1 MIYWK
6 AGGHP
11 SSVGMA
17 VSFSVAE
24 TGSARSSSI
33 GWNGSN
39 IFSVKRLAAG
49 SAIRVERGTD
59 GRRSSTHFLGE
70 PTLGP
75 EESARAKCRGGWV
88 RVGSGRTNPRPQDQP
103 RQAAGVRNR
112 YVLRLRRQDRDRL
125 DLEQEGRVGEA
136 RDLHQRRGGK
146 RLLVREVGAAH
157 LAKLRAV
164 RFDVG

>member
-33 GWNGSN
+33 EWNGSN

-49 SAIRVERGTD
+49 SAIRVERVPMD
-59 GRRSSTHFLGE
+59 DDQV
-70 PTLGP
+70 PTSWASQP
-75 EESARAKCRGGWV
+75 WAQKKVHERNVEGGGFGWF
-88 RVGSGRTNPRPQDQP
+88 GANQP
-103 RQAAGVRNR
+103 
-112 YVLRLRRQDRDRL
+112 
-125 DLEQEGRVGEA
+125 
-136 RDLHQRRGGK
+136 
-146 RLLVREVGAAH
+146 
-157 LAKLRAV
+157 
-164 RFDVG
+164 

>member
-1 MIYWK
+1 MDDDQVPTSWASQPWAQK
-6 AGGHP
+6 KVHERNVEGRW
-11 SSVGMA
+11 
-17 VSFSVAE
+17 
-24 TGSARSSSI
+24 GS
-33 GWNGSN
+33 GW
-39 IFSVKRLAAG
+39 F
-49 SAIRVERGTD
+49 
-59 GRRSSTHFLGE
+59 
-70 PTLGP
+70 
-75 EESARAKCRGGWV
+75 
-88 RVGSGRTNPRPQDQP
+88 GRTNPRPQDQP